1 MGRLT
6 EIIWCASVLAADIE
20 QEQLSRLD
28 LSDPATNEQ
37 IKELRRQNK
46 RRRQAAERE
55 PLFEGT
61 EE

>member
-46 RRRQAAERE
+46 RRRQAAKRE